1 MVFFLTTAPSKLAYL
16 ILTLQCVANIA
27 VFQDFYKRPFVN
39 ELQLLCMLLSA

>member
-27 VFQDFYKRPFVN
+27 VFQDFYKKLFIS
-39 ELQLLCMLLSA
+39 EL

>member
-27 VFQDFYKRPFVN
+27 VFQDFYK
-39 ELQLLCMLLSA
+39 LLFINIL